1 MSSLNIGATGM
12 LAQQLTVDVIANN
25 IANLNTTAFKRQRP
39 EFQDLLYQT
48 EIEVGT
54 TSADTGTIVVSG
66 AEFGTGVKVGSVY
79 RIHEQGNMLSTS
91 NRFDLA
97 IEGKG
102 WFQITLP
109 SGDTAYTRAGSF
121 QIGPTGT
128 IVTPQGYTV
137 QPGITVPSDAIEI
150 TINSSG
156 EVLATIDGSTTPSN
170 VGQLSLATF
179 ANQAGLQALGDNLLR
194 ETAASGS
201 PTTGTPGSAGYGSI
215 LQGFLETSNVNMVS
229 EITSLITA
237 QRAYEMNSKV
247 VAASDEMFSTLI
259 QTA

>member
-12 LAQQLTVDVIANN
+12 LAQQLTVDVISNN

-48 EIEVGT
+48 QVEVGT
-54 TSADTGTIVVSG
+54 TSADSGTIVVSG

-79 RIHEQGNMLSTS
+79 RIHEQGSMLSTS

-109 SGDTAYTRAGSF
+109 NGDTAFTRAGSF

-137 QPGITVPSDAIEI
+137 QPGITVPTDATEI

-156 EVLATIDGSTTPSN
+156 EVLATVAGSATPSN
-170 VGQLSLATF
+170 VGQLSLVTF
-179 ANQAGLQALGDNLLR
+179 ANQAGLQALGDNLLK

-201 PTTGTPGSAGYGSI
+201 PTTGTPGSAGVGTI

-229 EITSLITA
+229 EITALITA

>member
-1 MSSLNIGATGM
+1 MSSLDIGATGM
-12 LAQQLTVDVIANN
+12 LAQQLTVDVISNN

-48 EIEVGT
+48 QVEVGT
-54 TSADTGTIVVSG
+54 TSADSGTIVISG

-109 SGDTAYTRAGSF
+109 SGQTAFTRAGSF

-137 QPGITVPSDAIEI
+137 QPGITVPSDATEI

-156 EVLATIDGSTTPSN
+156 EVLATISGLATPSN
-170 VGQLSLATF
+170 VGQLSLVTF
-179 ANQAGLQALGDNLLR
+179 ANEAGLQALGDNLLK
-194 ETAASGS
+194 ETAASGT
-201 PTTGTPGSAGYGSI
+201 PTTGTPGSAGVGEPPRSRSI
-215 LQGFLETSNVNMVS
+215 VRSSSGVRPISTSTTSNS
-229 EITSLITA
+229 RS
-237 QRAYEMNSKV
+237 S
-247 VAASDEMFSTLI
+247 S
-259 QTA
+259 

>member
-12 LAQQLTVDVIANN
+12 LAQQLTVDVISNN

-48 EIEVGT
+48 QIEVGT
-54 TSADTGTIVVSG
+54 TSADAGTIVVSG

-79 RIHEQGNMLSTS
+79 RIHEQGQMLSTS
-91 NRFDLA
+91 NKFDLA
-97 IEGKG
+97 IRGKG

-109 SGDTAYTRAGSF
+109 SGDTAFTRAGSF

-137 QPGITVPSDAIEI
+137 QPGITVPADATEI
-150 TINSSG
+150 TINASG
-156 EVLATIDGSTTPSN
+156 EVLATISGSATPSN
-170 VGQLSLATF
+170 VGQLSLVTF
-179 ANQAGLQALGDNLLR
+179 ANQAGLQALGDNLLK
-194 ETAASGS
+194 ETAASGA
-201 PTTGTPGSAGYGSI
+201 PTTGIPGAAGVGTI

-229 EITSLITA
+229 EITALITA